1 MRVSGGRIRAFAN
14 FAGAGEPTVSDIGV
28 LAQSGKGWK
37 ADPEGNCDRGMTWD
51 RLGVGRR
58 EGDWRHC
65 MRAPL
70 RDFTNWGPPKSGV
83 VMIIVKSIAPGWQT
97 FPRGPHG
104 LEIYLVACPVPTLLM
119 QPSLPVEDRPN
130 ATRHHDLACLVS
142 GVYGQMCLN
151 IRTGDLG
158 LNSVI

>member
-70 RDFTNWGPPKSGV
+70 RDFTNWGPPKAGV
-83 VMIIVKSIAPGWQT
+83 VMIIVKSIAPVGK
-97 FPRGPHG
+97 FSHG
-104 LEIYLVACPVPTLLM
+104 IRTAPKSI
-119 QPSLPVEDRPN
+119 SLPAQCPP
-130 ATRHHDLACLVS
+130 S
-142 GVYGQMCLN
+142 
-151 IRTGDLG
+151 
-158 LNSVI
+158 